1 MPRTP
6 TRTTSAT
13 HSTAPTPDRAI
24 LVAADLYGSLL
35 PAEQSLDELA
45 ELARTAGAEVVGRA
59 TQKLEHP
66 NVATYVGKGKL
77 EELKEARS
85 RTDANVVIFDDELSP
100 SQQRNLER
108 ALDVK
113 VIDRTALILDIFATR
128 AQTAEGRLQVSL
140 AQMEYLLPRLAGQ
153 WSHLERMEGAIG
165 TRGPGE
171 TQIETDR
178 RLVRNRITKLKRDI
192 EEVRKRRALYRRQRQ
207 RTGIPVVAL
216 VGYTNAG
223 KSTLMNALS
232 RAGVLS
238 EDKLF
243 ATLDPVTRRV
253 RLPRGRTVLLTD
265 TVGFIQKLPTE
276 LVASFRATLEE
287 LEEADLLLHVVD
299 ISYPNAFAHT
309 ETVDST
315 LRGLGVA
322 GTPTLVVLNK
332 ADLLVDDE
340 GTPVAGFEE
349 AKAAAALAGPVP
361 ENVVMVSALKGWGL
375 PELLERTE
383 AMLSEASFEPAQRSR

>member
-6 TRTTSAT
+6 TLT
-13 HSTAPTPDRAI
+13 HSTASVADRAF
-24 LVAADLYGSLL
+24 LVAADLKGSLL
-35 PAEQSLDELA
+35 PANESLDELA
-45 ELARTAGAEVVGRA
+45 ELARTAGADVVGRT
-59 TQKLEHP
+59 TQKMEHP
-66 NVATYVGKGKL
+66 HVATYVGKGKV
-77 EELKEARS
+77 EEIREARGQA
-85 RTDANVVIFDDELSP
+85 DANVVIFDDELSP

-178 RLVRNRITKLKRDI
+178 RLIRGRIGRLKKDI
-192 EEVRKRRALYRRQRQ
+192 DEVSKRRSLYRRQRQ
-207 RTGIPVVAL
+207 RNGIPVVAL

-223 KSTLMNALS
+223 KSTLMNALA
-232 RAGVLS
+232 RANVLS

-253 RLPRGRTVLLTD
+253 RLPGGGFVLLTD
-265 TVGFIQKLPTE
+265 TVGFIQKLPTQ

-287 LEEADLLLHVVD
+287 LQEADLLLHVVD

-309 ETVDST
+309 ETVEKT
-315 LRGLGVA
+315 LKDLDVA
-322 GTPTLVVLNK
+322 EKPRLLVLNK
-332 ADLLVDDE
+332 ADLLRNEDGELVADE
-340 GTPVAGFEE
+340 DEAMSVANVAGDPPPDV
-349 AKAAAALAGPVP
+349 AL
-361 ENVVMVSALKGWGL
+361 VSALKGWGL
-375 PELLERTE
+375 EDLPERVSAAIAAAELT
-383 AMLSEASFEPAQRSR
+383 PV